1 MTSAINGAGT
11 TYPSGAPE
19 FTPVFFSRIRVARS
33 LVFCVV
39 FCRSLFILF
48 WGQCVVRPSSYSFW
62 LPLWYLQTLLLPLIS
77 SNSSSPSGIFKLFFS
92 LWYLQTLLLPLISSN
107 SSSPSDIFKL
117 FFSLWYL
124 QTLLLPLISSNS
136 SSPSDI
142 FKLFFSLWYL
152 QTCLTLYCRTS
163 APDIIILPL

>member
-62 LPLWYLQTLLLPLIS
+62 LPFGIFKLLFSIWYLQTLLLPLIS

-107 SSSPSDIFKL
+107 SSSPSGIFKL
-117 FFSLWYL
+117 V
-124 QTLLLPLISSNS
+124 LPFTVEH
-136 SSPSDI
+136 PH
-142 FKLFFSLWYL
+142 
-152 QTCLTLYCRTS
+152 LTS
-163 APDIIILPL
+163 

>member
-1 MTSAINGAGT
+1 LKISEGEE
-11 TYPSGAPE
+11 E
-19 FTPVFFSRIRVARS
+19 FEDIR
-33 LVFCVV
+33 
-39 FCRSLFILF
+39 
-48 WGQCVVRPSSYSFW
+48 G
-62 LPLWYLQTLLLPLIS
+62 
-77 SNSSSPSGIFKLFFS
+77 FKLFFS

-142 FKLFFSLWYL
+142 FKLFLSLWYL
-152 QTCLTLYCRTS
+152 QTLHRGRRRV
-163 APDIIILPL
+163 